1 MEQEM
6 VLEVKDVDKSF
17 GDVRVL
23 RGVNLGIRRGEIH
36 ALMGENGAGKSTI
49 IKIISGAYTK
59 DKGTIMIDG
68 TEVEFA
74 DPKEAMDA
82 GIRVIHQ
89 EIHTVKTLTVA
100 ENIFL
105 GNYPQTQYGGIDWKK
120 LNEKATEVLGILGES
135 MDVRHF
141 QSCG

>member
-36 ALMGENGAGKSTI
+36 ALMGANGAGKSTI

-59 DKGTIMIDG
+59 DKGTIISG
-68 TEVEFA
+68 
-74 DPKEAMDA
+74 
-82 GIRVIHQ
+82 
-89 EIHTVKTLTVA
+89 
-100 ENIFL
+100 
-105 GNYPQTQYGGIDWKK
+105 YGKG
-120 LNEKATEVLGILGES
+120 L
-135 MDVRHF
+135 
-141 QSCG
+141 